1 MIRLDIDIQ
10 KECLESLN
18 KLQTLGEAREEAIK
32 TLKHYHREND
42 YGAPKD
48 LIMAIKIL
56 EQPPDKDWEK
66 YSEKLWKLA
75 YERGKHDAVNGST
88 GDMPNFQSRENATN
102 NAIDAVSREDV
113 IGKDDTLNVDDQVLY
128 RGEKC
133 IVTFITIEKD
143 FCSVMYDDGSTDSC
157 VQIDK
162 VRKTGKSFPQFSELL
177 KQMKGE

>member
-18 KLQTLGEAREEAIK
+18 RLQTLGEAREEAIK

-75 YERGKHDAVNGST
+75 YERGKQDAVNGST
-88 GDMPNFQSRENATN
+88 GDMPNFQSRENTTN
-102 NAIDAVSREDV
+102 NVIDAVSREDV
-113 IGKDDTLNVDDQVLY
+113 IGKINWWFRILNQNPDILIDAINTLQS
-128 RGEKC
+128 
-133 IVTFITIEKD
+133 VTI
-143 FCSVMYDDGSTDSC
+143 CGNCDG
-157 VQIDK
+157 
-162 VRKTGKSFPQFSELL
+162 R
-177 KQMKGE
+177 